1 MMDPIDLAHSI
12 TRQAYNIAADR
23 YHSLFRDELKEK
35 KYDMML
41 LDFFTGRL
49 NKGSLICDAGCGPSG
64 HIGRYLA
71 NKGMVIT
78 GIDISDRCIELASNL
93 NPDMRFV
100 REDMAKMSFEND
112 SFDAVVSFYS
122 IIHTPKNLVQEVLRE
137 FYRVLKPGGLLLIA
151 VKAGSGESLK
161 TDLLGIETEILL
173 SLFNENEIREY
184 LTRNGFDIFFSEKRE
199 PYEFEIKYE
208 RIFVIGK
215 KPDSTL

>member
-78 GIDISDRCIELASNL
+78 GIDISDRGFWDTGLDEVETLLQETRDLA
-93 NPDMRFV
+93 
-100 REDMAKMSFEND
+100 
-112 SFDAVVSFYS
+112 
-122 IIHTPKNLVQEVLRE
+122 
-137 FYRVLKPGGLLLIA
+137 
-151 VKAGSGESLK
+151 
-161 TDLLGIETEILL
+161 L
-173 SLFNENEIREY
+173 SMKKIR
-184 LTRNGFDIFFSEKRE
+184 
-199 PYEFEIKYE
+199 
-208 RIFVIGK
+208 GK
-215 KPDSTL
+215 